1 MKKSRAFKLD
11 NIGMTASTLCAI
23 HCAAV
28 PVFFSSLP
36 VLGLDFLANRWI
48 EWFMIGVAMVVGVS
62 AIWPGYFK
70 HHRKLLPFALFIS
83 GFAIILIGH
92 LFGHNSLAEA
102 IVVPIGG
109 ITIAVAHFINY
120 KYIGTCNS
128 ANNVFHIKH
137 SHDTVNPP
145 ANI

>member
-1 MKKSRAFKLD
+1 
-11 NIGMTASTLCAI
+11 
-23 HCAAV
+23 V

-48 EWFMIGVAMVVGVS
+48 EWLMIGVALVVGIS
-62 AIWPGYFK
+62 AIGPGYFK
-70 HHRKLLPFALFIS
+70 QHHKLLPFILFIS
-83 GFAIILIGH
+83 GFAIILLGH

-102 IVVPIGG
+102 IIVPIGG

-120 KYIGTCNS
+120 KYIGTCTS
-128 ANNVFHIKH
+128 GDSVFHIKH
-137 SHDTVNPP
+137 SHDAVNPP